1 MKKGKRS
8 SKKPRAWALIAGLL
22 LVLFLPLASF
32 ESSLAIDVTVVVN
45 GQLLELD
52 VAPVISEGRTLL
64 PLRAIAEA
72 LGAEVGYDNATKTVS
87 IHKYT
92 SQITLTLNKKEC
104 TVDGAQKQLDV
115 PATAVNGRT
124 LVPLR
129 FVGESLGAGVEWVS
143 ASKQV
148 KITGASYV
156 TPPSAAEE
164 KIAQEMLSLINS
176 QRTANGLSK
185 LVMVD
190 SLNDLARNHAWDMK
204 KNKFFSHTSPSY
216 GDAQARAQN
225 NGLWGMNENIASGYP
240 DAQSVMEAWFNSS
253 GHYANLM
260 GKDLCFIG
268 LGVCKTYDTGTA
280 GIYFV
285 SETMSGEGFFVC
297 DRDASYS
304 GLTGITLKGYA
315 LNADVPIVVYQLD
328 PEDQSIYTSRREVAV
343 TNLAADYS
351 FETEIE
357 LWASGV
363 FAVCIGDDYLQVDN
377 R

>member
-1 MKKGKRS
+1 M
-8 SKKPRAWALIAGLL
+8 AGLL
-22 LVLFLPLASF
+22 LGLFLPLFSF
-32 ESSLAIDVTVVVN
+32 EAALATDITVFVD
-45 GQLLELD
+45 GQKLQLD

-64 PLRAIAEA
+64 PLRAVAEA

-87 IHKYT
+87 IHKDT
-92 SQITLTLNKKEC
+92 SRITLTLNKKEC
-104 TVDGAQKQLDV
+104 TVDGVQKQLDV
-115 PATAVNGRT
+115 PATAINGRT

-148 KITGASYV
+148 KITGSGYI
-156 TPPSAAEE
+156 TPPSSAEE

-185 LVMVD
+185 LVMV
-190 SLNDLARNHAWDMK
+190 SPLNELGRKHAWDMK

-216 GDAQARAQN
+216 GGTQTRVQN
-225 NGLWGMNENIASGYP
+225 YGLWGICENIASGYP
-240 DAQSVMEAWFNSS
+240 DAQSVVEAWLNSS

-268 LGVCKTYDTGTA
+268 FGVCKTYETGTA

-285 SETMSGEGFFVC
+285 SETMSGEGFFIC
-297 DRDASYS
+297 DRDASYA
-304 GLTGITLKGYA
+304 GLMSISLKGYA
-315 LNADVPIVVYQLD
+315 LDANVPIVVYQLD
-328 PEDQSIYTSRREVAV
+328 PDNQSIYTSRREFAI
-343 TNLAADYS
+343 TELAADYS
-351 FETEIE
+351 FQTKIE
-357 LWASGV
+357 LWESGV
-363 FAVCIGDDYLQVDN
+363 FAICIGDDYLRVDN

>member
-1 MKKGKRS
+1 MRK
-8 SKKPRAWALIAGLL
+8 SKKFRLRIWMTGILL
-22 LVLFLPLASF
+22 GLFLPLFPF
-32 ESSLAIDVTVVVN
+32 EAALATDITVFVD
-45 GQLLELD
+45 GQKLQLD

-64 PLRAIAEA
+64 PLRAVAEA
-72 LGAEVGYDNATKTVS
+72 LGAEVNYDNSTKTVS
-87 IHKYT
+87 INKD
-92 SQITLTLNKKEC
+92 SSKIILTLNKKEC
-104 TVDGAQKQLDV
+104 TVDGMQKQLDV
-115 PATAVNGRT
+115 PASSISGRT

-156 TPPSAAEE
+156 IPPSAAEE
-164 KIAQEMLSLINS
+164 KIAQEMLSLINA
-176 QRTANGLSK
+176 QRAAKGLAK
-185 LVMVD
+185 LVLVD
-190 SLNDLARNHAWDMK
+190 PLNELGRKHAWDMK

-216 GDAQARAQN
+216 GDAQVRAQN
-225 NGLWGMNENIASGYP
+225 LGLWGVCENIASGYP
-240 DAQSVMEAWFNSS
+240 DAQSVVEAWLNSK

-268 LGVCKTYDTGTA
+268 FGVCKTYDTGTA

-285 SETMSGEGFFVC
+285 SETMSGDGFFVC

-304 GLTGITLKGYA
+304 GLTSITLRGYA
-315 LNADVPIVVYQLD
+315 LDADVPIIVYQLD
-328 PEDQSIYTSRREVAV
+328 PEEQSIYTTRQEFAI
-343 TNLAADYS
+343 TELAADYS

-357 LWASGV
+357 LWESGV
-363 FAVCIGDDYLQVDN
+363 FAVCIGNDYLRVDN